1 MPAKPNR
8 RQTEVAQIIRELRS
22 LRKQY
27 KQRRKGRTTTTIET
41 LRSRLKSLQN
51 AESST
56 KRRRTGATKQT
67 SFVQNS
73 YNFTKAA
80 LEGEKTGALKD
91 TKKEIEAHFRQGH
104 SDHQRDESLGEC
116 SSRTSSSTSQYKSQ
130 ETPRTKVHH
139 GFSNVMGDAVRAL
152 TTTGISHIH
161 TNLHP
166 DKGKKIIM
174 VELVVQWKERCE
186 EAYHRTKLQYQDIS
200 TAKDGVHGF
209 YQ

>member
-1 MPAKPNR
+1 MFDVDLENILNSALHAGVERKIRALPEIIFGAEESKSKSNVPAKPNR
-8 RQTEVAQIIRELRS
+8 RQREVAQIIRELRS

-51 AESST
+51 AESSI
-56 KRRRTGATKQT
+56 KRRRTRATKQT

-91 TKKEIEAHFRQGH
+91 TKKEIEEHFGQGH
-104 SDHQRDESLGEC
+104 SDHQRDESLGEY

-152 TTTGISHIH
+152 TTTGISRRYPHQS
-161 TNLHP
+161 P
-166 DKGKKIIM
+166 P
-174 VELVVQWKERCE
+174 
-186 EAYHRTKLQYQDIS
+186 
-200 TAKDGVHGF
+200 
-209 YQ
+209 